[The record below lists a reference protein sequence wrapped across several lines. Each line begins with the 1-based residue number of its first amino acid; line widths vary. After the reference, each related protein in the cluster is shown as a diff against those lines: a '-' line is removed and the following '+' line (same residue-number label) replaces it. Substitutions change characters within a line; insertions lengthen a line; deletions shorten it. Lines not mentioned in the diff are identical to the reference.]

1 MAPPLKSKRTKAAT
15 GVPAKTLASWMERL
29 VQRQK
34 ARKDY
39 LCHLRD
45 TDLTIGA
52 PVAFGDKV
60 RRAVDLAGGA
70 VALTESPPP
79 HLSFKDCLRKHP
91 CTHVNLSELDVNA
104 WMPTLVARTIP
115 PGVPVK
121 PSVCDSLHLRH
132 SIVNDGAIKHIGNL
146 KFVQI
151 LDISGCDLL
160 TDVSLHVIR
169 RSLSQLSA
177 LYINDCR
184 NFSSDALVATWTDCT
199 RLRRLYARNCPG
211 VTDRVLLCIATTK
224 RAPEFQVQ
232 VVDVQ
237 RCRHVTDSGV
247 GDLAH
252 SKQDLE
258 LTYLG
263 LGHCP
268 HVKTMAFFSFEAS
281 RSLAHL
287 DTLDMVALDIDETAI
302 SWLTTGCSATLTKL
316 NLAHCHK
323 LNDFCLALLGRC
335 RKLLWLSLKGCA
347 HVTSA
352 GLRDLVQPQGA
363 PLSATTRKQRD
374 DSDVDSSLLTYL
386 NLKNCVRVDDTA
398 MAELAQACLD
408 LEVLNLRGVPHVTDI
423 GLTALAK
430 RCTILRSLKV
440 SGCRNP
446 AFYGRPDVGDH
457 GLRALSKLCR
467 HLTVL
472 DLAGA
477 PRVTTL
483 GIAAIA
489 ATCSNLEKITLT
501 DTPVDDVAVLALSA
515 HCPALHTLHLSKCR
529 HLTDVAIEA
538 IASGLFN
545 LRVLSLAWISN
556 LTNKS
561 LVALAATKSPIETL
575 DLTGDC
581 QIDDD
586 GLSALV
592 AGCHRLRHVVVKGC
606 DRLTTG
612 CLRDSALKLPFCRP
626 QLCPDAQVL
635 EPQSPAWIAI
645 YEHLVEQYMAACT
658 LQACAR
664 KWKQRD
670 ASFRVMARRKLRRQR
685 RAATKIQRCYRCH
698 HQWLAFLRML
708 SLGRNVKVIVHVQA
722 VYRGN
727 KSRIASR
734 SWKALATSSA
744 NIIQRAAKRHL
755 YRRHTHAR
763 DIQRVYRG
771 YRGRVV
777 VMEMVQARRDA
788 AGIRLVAWARRCFAR
803 YEFHQ
808 RARVISA
815 HVRRIQRVYRSYSR
829 RERLRNL
836 VKAVIANA
844 TRIQS
849 VMRMVLAKAKVACHR
864 ARCHASSLRIQTV
877 YRGYRTRRWFRH
889 YKTHVVGATI
899 RIQAWVR
906 RNWHRRAYLHT
917 RKCIIAAQRRF
928 RTYLSIR
935 DMHIMILRALHA
947 RRWAAAELI
956 QRVYRGHLGRR
967 RATLFR
973 KIQRAKFARKGQ
985 NAAEFFVRRRFLR
998 RGAAIRVQRWIRPV
1012 LQRMRMTSIHAWRT
1026 RQAKLC
1032 IQRYVKGWLARVLA
1046 KRAKARLVAAT
1057 QDMQRVYRGHRG
1069 RQVARARWIARQRLL
1084 AAIFVQKF
1092 VRGFLARC
1100 YRRRYFAEATAAAIK
1115 MQKVYRG
1122 NQGRRVAAIERA
1134 NRTLAARDK
1143 YRASLR
1149 GKLDLKLD
1157 MRERKFFLQ
1166 RQIAVM
1172 EVSHKQLKRR
1182 RMGYEKKMEDV
1193 RANRAAV
1200 WARANEVVHETYSL
1214 KRSEQP
1220 HFALQSSHHEMP
1232 TRLTAR
1238 ASL

>member
-1 MAPPLKSKRTKAAT
+1 
-15 GVPAKTLASWMERL
+15 
-29 VQRQK
+29 
-34 ARKDY
+34 
-39 LCHLRD
+39 
-45 TDLTIGA
+45 
-52 PVAFGDKV
+52 
-60 RRAVDLAGGA
+60 
-70 VALTESPPP
+70 
-79 HLSFKDCLRKHP
+79 
-91 CTHVNLSELDVNA
+91 
-104 WMPTLVARTIP
+104 MPTAHAPWFR
-115 PGVPVK
+115 
-121 PSVCDSLHLRH
+121 
-132 SIVNDGAIKHIGNL
+132 
-146 KFVQI
+146 
-151 LDISGCDLL
+151 CDLL

-252 SKQDLE
+252 SKQGCYVLSPSMLMRRFIADVAVDLE

-352 GLRDLVQPQGA
+352 GA

-408 LEVLNLRGVPHVTDI
+408 LEVLNLRGVPHVTDT

-467 HLTVL
+467 HLKVL

-489 ATCSNLEKITLT
+489 ATCSKLEKITLT

-515 HCPALHTLHLSKCR
+515 HCPALHTLHLSKVR
-529 HLTDVAIEA
+529 VPPSPDSLPIEA

-917 RKCIIAAQRRF
+917 RNERS
-928 RTYLSIR
+928 LS
-935 DMHIMILRALHA
+935 RA
-947 RRWAAAELI
+947 
-956 QRVYRGHLGRR
+956 
-967 RATLFR
+967 
-973 KIQRAKFARKGQ
+973 
-985 NAAEFFVRRRFLR
+985 
-998 RGAAIRVQRWIRPV
+998 
-1012 LQRMRMTSIHAWRT
+1012 
-1026 RQAKLC
+1026 
-1032 IQRYVKGWLARVLA
+1032 VLA
-1046 KRAKARLVAAT
+1046 SAGS
-1057 QDMQRVYRGHRG
+1057 DSSYPSHR
-1069 RQVARARWIARQRLL
+1069 
-1084 AAIFVQKF
+1084 
-1092 VRGFLARC
+1092 
-1100 YRRRYFAEATAAAIK
+1100 
-1115 MQKVYRG
+1115 
-1122 NQGRRVAAIERA
+1122 RA

-1214 KRSEQP
+1214 KRNLVGASENVFVTKLELDDNLAHKAQ
-1220 HFALQSSHHEMP
+1220 
-1232 TRLTAR
+1232 LTAQLMAVHVKVATFKR
-1238 ASL
+1238 MLQAKIEEVRVMDPVEFWAIAQASGVFDFASNSTANDSDLSMAA